1 MKFQKE
7 ILITGGAGFIGSHL
21 TRYFVKKY
29 SDYKITNI
37 DALTY
42 ASNYDFIKGLE
53 EFQNYNFEKIDINDY
68 DRLDKLFK
76 RNNFDYV
83 LHLAAESHVDNSI
96 ENPVIFAKT
105 NIIGTLNLLNLS
117 KKYWKDLSSKIFYH
131 ISTDEVYGSL
141 TDTGYFK
148 ETTPYDPRSP
158 YSASKASSDHFVR
171 AFYHTYKLPVIISN
185 CSNNFGPNQNNEKL
199 IPVVINSILNNNP
212 IPIYGSGENIRDW
225 LYVEDH
231 VMAIDQILAHGQ
243 AGETYNIGGGNELSN
258 IELIKKIILEMDKIL
273 DRPEESSLSLIK
285 FVEDRKGHDY
295 RYAIDYSKLSSEL
308 DWHPQKDF
316 KDAIK
321 STIKWYIDNL

>member
-1 MKFQKE
+1 MGFKKN

-21 TRYFVKKY
+21 TQHLVRGYP
-29 SDYKITNI
+29 DYKITNI
-37 DALTY
+37 DSLTY
-42 ASNYDFIKGLE
+42 ASNYDFISNLE
-53 EFQNYNFEKIDINDY
+53 KFKNYNFKKIDINEY
-68 DRLDKLFK
+68 EKLEELFK
-76 RNNFDYV
+76 ENSFDSI

-96 ENPVIFAKT
+96 ENPVLFAKT
-105 NIIGTLNLLNLS
+105 NVIGTLNLLSLS
-117 KKYWKDLSSKIFYH
+117 KKYWTNLNNKIFYH

-171 AFYHTYKLPVIISN
+171 AFYHTYKLPIIISN

-199 IPVVINSILNNNP
+199 IPVVINSILNNNL

-231 VMAIDQILAHGQ
+231 ILAIDKILINGKI
-243 AGETYNIGGGNELSN
+243 GETYNIGGGNELSN
-258 IELIKKIILEMDKIL
+258 IELIKKIIIQMDQIL
-273 DRPEESSLSLIK
+273 NRPDGTSLSLIN

-295 RYAIDYSKLSSEL
+295 RYAIDCSKLT
-308 DWHPQKDF
+308 KDLNWSP
-316 KDAIK
+316 KK
-321 STIKWYIDNL
+321 SFDEALIDTINWYIKNK

>member
-21 TRYFVKKY
+21 THYFVKKY

-42 ASNYDFIKGLE
+42 ASNYDYIKGLE

-171 AFYHTYKLPVIISN
+171 AFHHTYKLPVIISN

-212 IPIYGSGENIRDW
+212 IPVYGSGKNIRDW

-258 IELIKKIILEMDKIL
+258 IELINKIILEMDKIL

-285 FVEDRKGHDY
+285 YVEDRKGHDF
-295 RYAIDYSKLSSEL
+295 RYAIDCSKLSSEL
-308 DWHPQKDF
+308 GWHPQKDF

>member
-21 TRYFVKKY
+21 THYFVKKY

-42 ASNYDFIKGLE
+42 ASNYDYIKGLE

-212 IPIYGSGENIRDW
+212 IPVYGSGKNIRDW

>member
-1 MKFQKE
+1 MKFKKE

-285 FVEDRKGHDY
+285 YVEDRKGHDF
-295 RYAIDYSKLSSEL
+295 RYAIDCSKLSSEL
-308 DWHPQKDF
+308 GWHPQKDF

>member
-21 TRYFVKKY
+21 THYFVKKY

-42 ASNYDFIKGLE
+42 ASNYDYIKGLE

-148 ETTPYDPRSP
+148 ETNPYDPRSP

-212 IPIYGSGENIRDW
+212 IPVYGSGKNIRDW

-258 IELIKKIILEMDKIL
+258 IELINKIILEMDKIL

-285 FVEDRKGHDY
+285 YVEDRKGHDF
-295 RYAIDYSKLSSEL
+295 RYAIDCSKLSSEL
-308 DWHPQKDF
+308 GWHPQKDF

>member
-1 MKFQKE
+1 MKFKKE

-21 TRYFVKKY
+21 THYFVKKY

-42 ASNYDFIKGLE
+42 ASNYDYIRGLE

-199 IPVVINSILNNNP
+199 IPVVINSILNNNQ
-212 IPIYGSGENIRDW
+212 IPVYGSGKNIRDW

-231 VMAIDQILAHGQ
+231 VMAIDQILTHGQ

-258 IELIKKIILEMDKIL
+258 IELINKIILEMDKIL

-285 FVEDRKGHDY
+285 YVEDRKGHDF
-295 RYAIDYSKLSSEL
+295 RYAIDCSKLSSEL
-308 DWHPQKDF
+308 GWHPQKDF

>member
-1 MKFQKE
+1 
-7 ILITGGAGFIGSHL
+7 
-21 TRYFVKKY
+21 
-29 SDYKITNI
+29 
-37 DALTY
+37 
-42 ASNYDFIKGLE
+42 
-53 EFQNYNFEKIDINDY
+53 
-68 DRLDKLFK
+68 
-76 RNNFDYV
+76 V

-141 TDTGYFK
+141 SDTGYFK

-212 IPIYGSGENIRDW
+212 IPVYGSGKNIRDW

-243 AGETYNIGGGNELSN
+243 PGETYNIGGGNELSN
-258 IELIKKIILEMDKIL
+258 IELINKIILEMDKIL
-273 DRPEESSLSLIK
+273 DRPKESSLSLIK
-285 FVEDRKGHDY
+285 YVEDRKGHDF
-295 RYAIDYSKLSSEL
+295 RYAIDCSKLSSEL
-308 DWHPQKDF
+308 GWHPQKDF

>member
-21 TRYFVKKY
+21 THYFVKKY

-42 ASNYDFIKGLE
+42 ASNYDYIKGLE

-212 IPIYGSGENIRDW
+212 IPVYGSGKNIRDW

-258 IELIKKIILEMDKIL
+258 IELINKIILEMDKIL

-285 FVEDRKGHDY
+285 YVEDRKGHDF
-295 RYAIDYSKLSSEL
+295 RYAIDCSKLSSEL
-308 DWHPQKDF
+308 GWHPQKDF

>member
-1 MKFQKE
+1 MKFKKE

>member
-21 TRYFVKKY
+21 THYFVKKY

-42 ASNYDFIKGLE
+42 ASNYDYIKGLE

-131 ISTDEVYGSL
+131 ISTNEVYGSL

-171 AFYHTYKLPVIISN
+171 AFHHTYKLPVIISN

-212 IPIYGSGENIRDW
+212 IPVYGSGKNIRDW

-258 IELIKKIILEMDKIL
+258 IELINKIILEMDKIL

-285 FVEDRKGHDY
+285 YVEDRKGHDF
-295 RYAIDYSKLSSEL
+295 RYAIDCSKLSSEL
-308 DWHPQKDF
+308 GWHPQKDF